1 MNLIGWFSTYY
12 LDINFIQLLN
22 YKEVKKGFI
31 FFEKLIDLG
40 LWVNKKGFIFAPAQC
55 FYAPVT

>member
-22 YKEVKKGFI
+22 YKEVKKRVY
-31 FFEKLIDLG
+31 FF
-40 LWVNKKGFIFAPAQC
+40 
-55 FYAPVT
+55 